1 MSEEIIPY
9 KTPYFLYCV
18 IVSSIYSILY
28 MGIQDDYDIIFFC
41 IHSVSQFVFAGLIA
55 LPISFFMKST
65 SFYKILF
72 YLILVIG
79 VLMCYGAYLS
89 NFKYD

>member
-1 MSEEIIPY
+1 MSEEIKPY
-9 KTPYFLYCV
+9 KKPYFLYCV

-28 MGIQDDYDIIFFC
+28 IGIYDDYDIIVFFTTF
-41 IHSVSQFVFAGLIA
+41 VVQYVFAGLIA

-72 YLILVIG
+72 YSILVMG
-79 VLMCYGAYLS
+79 GLMCYGAYLS
-89 NFKYD
+89 NFKYA